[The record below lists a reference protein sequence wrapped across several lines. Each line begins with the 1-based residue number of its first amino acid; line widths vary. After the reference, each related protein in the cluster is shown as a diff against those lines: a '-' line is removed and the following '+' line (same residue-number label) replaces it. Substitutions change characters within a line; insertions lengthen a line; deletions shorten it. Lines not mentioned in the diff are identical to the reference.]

1 MIEDGKTGFLME
13 NGSSE
18 DLKLSINK
26 LLALT
31 DGEYQDMKW
40 AIIKKFEF
48 VIKEDRL
55 SQLINYYKEVI
66 QQFNAAE

>member
-18 DLKLSINK
+18 NLKLSINK

-31 DGEYQDMKW
+31 DGEYQDMKR
-40 AIIKKFEF
+40 AIINKFEF
-48 VIKEDRL
+48 VIKQEP
-55 SQLINYYKEVI
+55 INY
-66 QQFNAAE
+66 